1 MTDPVE
7 NPEDAAAAPGRSPWN
22 TPSAPEPSAPEP
34 SAAPGGYGYPQH
46 HIPEQQPGYRQP
58 GFGPATGYQQPSY
71 SPQPDWQALADANE
85 NRQRRRHRLRT
96 GLIVLVAC
104 VLGVGAGV
112 VALHYT
118 KDTDD
123 AAAPSPSPSASVSST
138 ATADSPTVPGEDN
151 ALADKSGQ
159 NNLILGPDAGV
170 SKVTNGFVVRLRSNG
185 NSYAQSASQLIDVT
199 KSFSISAWVYNEAPG
214 GSRSAIS
221 QGDGVSPSFSLGR
234 EASGADRTWVFKV
247 QTADGGAD
255 STILQAEAAANVNT
269 VGQWALLTGTYD
281 AGKKT
286 IALYVDGNPADSTKV
301 PGIWAGKGPLQLG
314 RVRTHGV
321 WGGYWAGVLG
331 HVMVWDK
338 ALTPDQVAGL
348 KKGGA
353 GGDAK
358 PIASWLVG

>member
-1 MTDPVE
+1 VTDPVE
-7 NPEDAAAAPGRSPWN
+7 NPEDVAAAPGQSPWN
-22 TPSAPEPSAPEP
+22 TPSAPEP
-34 SAAPGGYGYPQH
+34 SAAPGGYGYPQQ
-46 HIPEQQPGYRQP
+46 HIPYGQQPGYQQP
-58 GFGPATGYQQPSY
+58 GFGPATGYQQPSH

-85 NRQRRRHRLRT
+85 ARQRRRHRLRT
-96 GLIVLVAC
+96 GVIVLVAC

-118 KDTDD
+118 KDTKGT
-123 AAAPSPSPSASVSST
+123 AAPSTPSASPSVSPSAK
-138 ATADSPTVPGEDN
+138 ADSPTVPGDDN

-185 NSYAQSASQLIDVT
+185 NSYAQSAAQLIDVT
-199 KSFSISAWVYNEAPG
+199 KSFSISAWVYNEAPD

-234 EASGADRTWVFKV
+234 EASGADPKWIFKV

-255 STILQAEAAANVNT
+255 STVLQAEAAGNVST
-269 VGQWALLTGTYD
+269 VNQWALLTGTYD
-281 AGKKT
+281 SEKKT
-286 IALYVDGNPADSTKV
+286 IALYVDGKPADSTKV

-338 ALTPDQVAGL
+338 ALTPEQVAGL

-353 GGDAK
+353 GGSAK